1 MSAPIVAA
9 LCNPVEGDAGAFSA
23 RQVLNQ
29 AYVDALVGAGATPL
43 LVPCL
48 EDDDRIIALLERAD
62 GLLITGGADFD
73 PRAYGQQPQSKLGAV
88 SPARDHLD
96 RVAVSYALERPEV
109 PVLGICRGI
118 QSLNV
123 VAGGDLVQDIPS
135 QVEGALKHSQSAPGW
150 WGTHDID
157 IAKDSRLREIVGAV
171 RLPVNS
177 FHHQAVSSVAPG
189 FEVVART
196 DDGVT
201 EAIER
206 TEGGFCMGVQFHPEL
221 MASHDSRI
229 AALFEAF
236 AAACAK
242 A

>member
-1 MSAPIVAA
+1 LSAPIVAA

-171 RLPVNS
+171 RL
-177 FHHQAVSSVAPG
+177 
-189 FEVVART
+189 VVART

>member
-1 MSAPIVAA
+1 MSAPIIAA
-9 LCNPVEGDAGAFSA
+9 LCNSTEGDGTTFAA

-29 AYVDALVGAGATPL
+29 AYVGALVAAGATPL
-43 LVPCL
+43 PVPCL
-48 EDDDRIIALLERAD
+48 EDDDRILALLQRAD
-62 GLLITGGADFD
+62 GLLVTGGADFD
-73 PRAYGQQPQSKLGAV
+73 PRAYGQQPQPKLGAV
-88 SPARDHLD
+88 SPDRDHLD
-96 RVAVSYALERPEV
+96 RVAISYALERPDL

-123 VAGGDLVQDIPS
+123 VAGGDLIQDIPA
-135 QVEGALKHSQSAPGW
+135 QVKGALKHSQSAPGW

-157 IAKDSRLREIVGAV
+157 IAEDSHLRESVLAT
-171 RLPVNS
+171 RLSVNS
-177 FHHQAVSSVAPG
+177 FHHQAVLSVAPG

-206 TEGGFCMGVQFHPEL
+206 SEAAFCVGVQFHPEL
-221 MASHDSRI
+221 MASREPRI

-236 AAACAK
+236 VAACAG